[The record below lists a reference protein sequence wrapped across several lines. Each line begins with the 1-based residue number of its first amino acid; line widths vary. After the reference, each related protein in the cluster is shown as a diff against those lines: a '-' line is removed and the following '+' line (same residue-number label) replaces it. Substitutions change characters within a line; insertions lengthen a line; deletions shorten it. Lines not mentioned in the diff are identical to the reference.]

1 MVFTLDQLP
10 SACDGES
17 HRIYRKCHDPQ
28 ALLGACLTAE
38 AYRPTPSAITPPR
51 NLAAGFRKGVLDAR
65 PQCWS

>member
-10 SACDGES
+10 PACDGES

-38 AYRPTPSAITPPR
+38 AYRPTPSAITP
-51 NLAAGFRKGVLDAR
+51 A
-65 PQCWS
+65 